1 MEQRERTLADFT
13 KEQRARPRLK
23 LRLNVEF
30 ITEGQELQA
39 CRMGTTANV
48 SAGGVY
54 FHTAEWEGLQE
65 GQELGLRLS
74 GLSGYGSGPLFR
86 DLRAKAQILRLRIP
100 GQDAPPFAKAGVAAC
115 FSEEPC
121 FEVERWGE

>member
-1 MEQRERTLADFT
+1 MAESAPEH
-13 KEQRARPRLK
+13 RARPRLS

-30 ITEGQELQA
+30 VTEGQELQA

-54 FHTAEWEGLQE
+54 FHTAEWQDLRV

-86 DLRAKAQILRLRIP
+86 DLRASARILRLKLP
-100 GQDAPPFAKAGVAAC
+100 DENAGPFAKARVAAC
-115 FSEEPC
+115 FREQPC
-121 FEVERWGE
+121 FEVEHWAE

>member
-1 MEQRERTLADFT
+1 MADFP
-13 KEQRARPRLK
+13 EERRELPRLN

-54 FHTAEWEGLQE
+54 FHTAEWSGLRE

-86 DLRAKAQILRLRIP
+86 DLRAKATILRLRSP
-100 GQDAPPFAKAGVAAC
+100 GPEAGPFAKASVAAR
-115 FSEEPC
+115 FSEQPC
-121 FEVERWGE
+121 FEVEQWGD

>member
-1 MEQRERTLADFT
+1 
-13 KEQRARPRLK
+13 
-23 LRLNVEF
+23 VEF

-39 CRMGTTANV
+39 CRMGATANV

-54 FHTAEWEGLQE
+54 FHTAEWGNLRV

-86 DLRAKAQILRLRIP
+86 DLRARARILRLKLP
-100 GQDAPPFAKAGVAAC
+100 DAEAGPFAKAGVAAC
-115 FSEEPC
+115 FREQPC
-121 FEVERWGE
+121 FEVEHWAE

>member
-1 MEQRERTLADFT
+1 LANSPNDR
-13 KEQRARPRLK
+13 RARPRLN

-48 SAGGVY
+48 SAGGAY
-54 FHTAEWEGLQE
+54 FHTAEWQDLQA

-86 DLRAKAQILRLRIP
+86 DLRAKARILRLKVP
-100 GQDAPPFAKAGVAAC
+100 GAEAAPFAKAGVAVR
-115 FSEEPC
+115 FSEQPC
-121 FEVERWGE
+121 FEVEHWGD

>member
-1 MEQRERTLADFT
+1 MADT
-13 KEQRARPRLK
+13 PQDRRARPRLN

-48 SAGGVY
+48 SSGGVF
-54 FHTAEWEGLQE
+54 FHTSEWQDLTE

-86 DLRAKAQILRLRIP
+86 DLRAKAKIIRMRVP
-100 GQDAPPFAKAGVAAC
+100 GPEAAPFAKAGIAAR
-115 FSEEPC
+115 FSEQPC
-121 FEVERWGE
+121 FEVEHWGD